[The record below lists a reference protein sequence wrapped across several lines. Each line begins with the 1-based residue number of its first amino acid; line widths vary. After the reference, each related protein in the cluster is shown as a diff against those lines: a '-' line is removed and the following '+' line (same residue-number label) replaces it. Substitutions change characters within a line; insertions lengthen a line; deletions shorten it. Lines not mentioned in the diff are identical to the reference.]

1 MLTAASKLQLRVLH
15 VDQLRDVRQS
25 RADLSAK
32 RRSKRSLRCCQ
43 DLTFDRND
51 IKTNNNDISL
61 DT

>member
-1 MLTAASKLQLRVLH
+1 